1 MEIKCIEGVKSLVLG
16 YEDFSE
22 PLDIKSL
29 HDVKSISF
37 DIDFDHQL
45 IYDDIMHQN
54 IMACLDDICKLKNLT
69 ILILNATR
77 IRELPFS
84 ITELKNL
91 ENLDLSFTEITALPE
106 FIGELKNLKYLNLSC
121 TEITTL
127 PESIV
132 ELKSLECLNVS
143 ETNISILPESIGEL
157 KSLKYLD
164 LSITEI
170 TTLPESIRE
179 LKNLVVFDLSDTHIS
194 ILPESIVELKSLEY
208 LDLSGTEIT
217 TLLESIGLM
226 HLKHINLSKC
236 KLTILPKNILR
247 LNLPFRFELLS
258 GVKISVGGI
267 ILWSTELSEMD
278 INIFK
283 LPREYIEQYY
293 NEMEKGTVLFNEV
306 RVIFLGDGYAGKTT
320 IIEMLKGKNYIEERD
335 KTDGIDI
342 HDLHVK
348 LNNKEELVFHLW
360 DFGGQEIYHSTH
372 EMFLRDNCI
381 YVIVLDGRKEDRP
394 EYWLDFVKRYG
405 KSSPVLLVVNKC
417 DDKSHR
423 TTFSLY
429 ELSEKFADS
438 IICDFEPIYM
448 SCKYKYGFSEFEEKL
463 YHMVDKVNGYNKQWP
478 VTWLRAK
485 QKFDDMRDRNGNIVN
500 YIDQR
505 TYYQY
510 CEESGV
516 YGLEN
521 KKALLAH
528 LCDIGT
534 VFSYQSKDCNNVVD
548 EFKVLRPEWITK
560 GIYTILNSDISRKC
574 NGYVPLSEMEHIFTT
589 MVDDERI
596 ITYYPSEREF
606 VLSIMEEFKMS
617 YQIGEYEFI
626 PSMASAE
633 KPEVL
638 KDWEYS
644 LSIYFETDGIFPDS
658 LLYQFIVEMA
668 QDVNIQY
675 TWIKGTLLSSDYY
688 NVQALVQKKDG
699 RLYINIDKKNEDA
712 CNYLSMICGVFS
724 QTFRGLNI
732 IFREYVGLCYNG
744 LWKYLD
750 LERMVNMLANGK
762 RTDYIDGDGWDC
774 DVNIREALSYIT
786 PYAVMK
792 QIDKELALANT
803 ESKDHND
810 FKEELMCIL
819 RKNQDNY
826 QKIFAYLD
834 VINKETKDIN
844 QLLTDLQKE
853 LPYDIS
859 NIHRKIDEAI
869 IEIKEGNHKSAHEK
883 IQTIISELSDLIA
896 IKEAAPH
903 IIELIKFLFELI
915 KNIKF

>member
-1 MEIKCIEGVKSLVLG
+1 M
-16 YEDFSE
+16 
-22 PLDIKSL
+22 
-29 HDVKSISF
+29 
-37 DIDFDHQL
+37 
-45 IYDDIMHQN
+45 
-54 IMACLDDICKLKNLT
+54 
-69 ILILNATR
+69 
-77 IRELPFS
+77 
-84 ITELKNL
+84 
-91 ENLDLSFTEITALPE
+91 DLSFT
-106 FIGELKNLKYLNLSC
+106 K
-121 TEITTL
+121 
-127 PESIV
+127 
-132 ELKSLECLNVS
+132 
-143 ETNISILPESIGEL
+143 ISILPESIGL
-157 KSLKYLD
+157 IHLKYID
-164 LSITEI
+164 LS
-170 TTLPESIRE
+170 R
-179 LKNLVVFDLSDTHIS
+179 
-194 ILPESIVELKSLEY
+194 
-208 LDLSGTEIT
+208 
-217 TLLESIGLM
+217 
-226 HLKHINLSKC
+226 C
-236 KLTILPKNILR
+236 KLTVLPKNILK
-247 LNLPFRFELLS
+247 LNIPFSFNSSFEYI
-258 GVKISVGGI
+258 GVSERYGI
-267 ILWSTELSEMD
+267 NLYLTELSDMD
-278 INIFK
+278 ISIFK

-320 IIEMLKGKNYIEERD
+320 IIEMLKGKRYIEERD

-348 LNNKEELVFHLW
+348 LNDKEESIFHLW

-372 EMFLRDNCI
+372 ELFLRDNCI

-405 KSSPVLLVVNKC
+405 KSSPALLVVNKC

-429 ELSEKFADS
+429 ELSEKFSDS

-448 SCKYKYGFSEFEEKL
+448 SCKYQYGFSEFKEKL
-463 YHMVDKVNGYNKQWP
+463 YHMIDNVNGYNKRWP
-478 VTWLRAK
+478 ATWLRAK

-516 YGLEN
+516 NGLEN

-534 VFSYQSKDCNNVVD
+534 VFSYQSKERNNVVD

-560 GIYTILNSDISRKC
+560 GIYTILNSEISRKC
-574 NGYVPLSEMEHIFTT
+574 NGYVPLSEMENIFTDT
-589 MVDDERI
+589 VDNERI

-633 KPEVL
+633 KPEAL

-658 LLYQFIVEMA
+658 LLYQLIVEMA

-675 TWIKGTLLSSDYY
+675 TWIKGTLLLSDYY

-699 RLYINIDKKNEDA
+699 RLYINIDKKNEGA
-712 CNYLSMICGVFS
+712 CNYLSMICGAFR

-732 IFREYVGLCYNG
+732 IFREYVGLCHNG

-762 RTDYIDGDGWDC
+762 RTDYIDGDGWNC
-774 DVNIREALSYIT
+774 DVDIREALSYIT
-786 PYAVMK
+786 PYAVMR
-792 QIDKELALANT
+792 QIDKELVLANT
-803 ESKDHND
+803 ERKEHKD

-819 RKNQDNY
+819 RKGQDDH
-826 QKIFAYLD
+826 QKILAYLD
-834 VINKETKDIN
+834 VINKETKEIN

-853 LPYDIS
+853 LPYEIS
-859 NIHRKIDEAI
+859 DIHRKIDEAI
-869 IEIKEGNHKSAHEK
+869 IEIKKGNHKSAHEK
-883 IQTIISELSDLIA
+883 IQTIISELSGLIA
-896 IKEAAPH
+896 IKEAAPN
-903 IIELIKFLFELI
+903 IIQLINFLYGLI
-915 KNIKF
+915 QNIKI

>member
-1 MEIKCIEGVKSLVLG
+1 MEIRYVKGKKSAILGIEDL
-16 YEDFSE
+16 SE

-29 HDVKSISF
+29 YEVYCICF
-37 DIDFDHQL
+37 NLGENELQ
-45 IYDDIMHQN
+45 QN
-54 IMACLDDICKLKNLT
+54 IMERLDEICKLKNLT
-69 ILILNATR
+69 MLNLYGTK
-77 IRELPFS
+77 IRYLPFS

-91 ENLDLSFTEITALPE
+91 
-106 FIGELKNLKYLNLSC
+106 KNLNLSG

-127 PESIV
+127 PEFIRELKNLENLNLSGTEITTLP
-132 ELKSLECLNVS
+132 EFIGKLKNLKSLYLSN
-143 ETNISILPESIGEL
+143 TKITTLPESIGEL
-157 KSLKYLD
+157 KCLNKLYL
-164 LSITEI
+164 SESKI
-170 TTLPESIRE
+170 TTLPE
-179 LKNLVVFDLSDTHIS
+179 V
-194 ILPESIVELKSLEY
+194 
-208 LDLSGTEIT
+208 
-217 TLLESIGLM
+217 IGLM
-226 HLKHINLSKC
+226 HLDYINLSNC
-236 KLTILPKNILR
+236 KLTVLPKNILR
-247 LNLPFRFELLS
+247 LNIPFIFDFLNNS
-258 GVKISVGGI
+258 HGI
-267 ILWSTELSEMD
+267 KLWLTELSEMD

-306 RVIFLGDGYAGKTT
+306 RVVFLGDGYAGKTT
-320 IIEMLKGKNYIEERD
+320 IIEMLKGKRYIEERD

-348 LNNKEELVFHLW
+348 LNDKEESIFHLW

-372 EMFLRDNCI
+372 ELFLRDNCI

-405 KSSPVLLVVNKC
+405 KSSPALLVVNKC

-429 ELSEKFADS
+429 ELSEKFSDS

-448 SCKYKYGFSEFEEKL
+448 SCKYLYGFSEFQEKL
-463 YHMVDKVNGYNKQWP
+463 YHMVDKVNGYNKRWP
-478 VTWLRAK
+478 MTWLRAK

-516 YGLEN
+516 NGLEN

-534 VFSYQSKDCNNVVD
+534 VFSYQSKNRNNVVD

-560 GIYTILNSDISRKC
+560 GIYTILNSEISRKC
-574 NGYVPLSEMEHIFTT
+574 NGYVHLSEMEHIFTT
-589 MVDDERI
+589 MVGDERI

-617 YQIGEYEFI
+617 YQIGEYQFI

-633 KPEVL
+633 KPEAL

-675 TWIKGTLLSSDYY
+675 TWIKGTLLSSEDY
-688 NVQALVQKKDG
+688 NVQALVQKRDG
-699 RLYINIDKKNEDA
+699 RLYINIDEKNEEA
-712 CNYLSMICGVFS
+712 CNYLSMICGVFR

-732 IFREYVGLCYNG
+732 IFREYVGLCHNG

-762 RTDYIDGDGWDC
+762 RTDYIDGYGWNC
-774 DVNIREALSYIT
+774 DVDIREALSYIT

-792 QIDKELALANT
+792 QIDKELTQANT
-803 ESKDHND
+803 ERKDHND
-810 FKEELMCIL
+810 FKEELMYIL
-819 RKNQDNY
+819 RKKQDNY

-834 VINKETKDIN
+834 VINKETKEIN

-853 LPYDIS
+853 LPYEIS
-859 NIHRKIDEAI
+859 DIHRKIDEAI
-869 IEIKEGNHKSAHEK
+869 IEIKKGNHKSAHEK
-883 IQTIISELSDLIA
+883 IQTIISELSGLIA
-896 IKEAAPH
+896 IKEAAPN
-903 IIELIKFLFELI
+903 IIQLINFLYGLI
-915 KNIKF
+915 QNIKI